1 MGFTVPF
8 QAVFISPGQ
17 EQQQLRPI
25 MLFRLCCF
33 AEIVPSDY
41 GLSPS
46 LMDLSKSI
54 FQVKLFSC
62 FVILFL
68 YIWNNL
74 FSRVGSITFK
84 WYFNYKIQITF
95 FESISNTIF
104 NYFCY
109 GGQNTKYKIHF
120 CKVIK
125 IQVTFKNV
133 LIDLLVAILLHTEQ
147 KAVCQYSIVN
157 SVIVIAII

>member
-1 MGFTVPF
+1 MAADPFTTTR
-8 QAVFISPGQ
+8 S
-17 EQQQLRPI
+17 
-25 MLFRLCCF
+25 LC
-33 AEIVPSDY
+33 
-41 GLSPS
+41 S
-46 LMDLSKSI
+46 LAM
-54 FQVKLFSC
+54 C
-62 FVILFL
+62 AAG
-68 YIWNNL
+68 
-74 FSRVGSITFK
+74 RVGSITFK

-120 CKVIK
+120 CKVIQ

-133 LIDLLVAILLHTEQ
+133 LFDLLVAILLHTEQ